1 MLAYAARDDWRRLLT
16 GVWLCVGSLL
26 MPSTLLMPSRNRAHR
41 NREHTQRYQGN
52 WVHHV
57 CMLHSPCPPAEG
69 TLHIIAVS
77 PTTAA
82 LTAACLC
89 LRLRS
94 TFDPHTWTRKV
105 IRTQGHAA
113 RRVSV
118 DRDSV
123 PQVTAVDPVGRS
135 IGRSVSDL
143 LSTADAHDGDL
154 CDCSRCE
161 RGVVRSLVTLVAHT
175 AHTPVVSCHGVTL
188 SHCT

>member
-105 IRTQGHAA
+105 IRTQGHAGC
-113 RRVSV
+113 RSIGIPFLRSPPSILSV
-118 DRDSV
+118 G
-123 PQVTAVDPVGRS
+123 QLVGRS
-135 IGRSVSDL
+135 QTYCRL
-143 LSTADAHDGDL
+143 PTHTTAICAIVH
-154 CDCSRCE
+154 
-161 RGVVRSLVTLVAHT
+161 VAS
-175 AHTPVVSCHGVTL
+175 AGS
-188 SHCT
+188 